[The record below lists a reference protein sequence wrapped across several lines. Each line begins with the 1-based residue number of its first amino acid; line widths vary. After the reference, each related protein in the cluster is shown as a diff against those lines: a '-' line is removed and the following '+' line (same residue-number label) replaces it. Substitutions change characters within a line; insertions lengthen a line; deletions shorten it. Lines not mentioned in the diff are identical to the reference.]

1 MLVALRI
8 AILQRL
14 VEVYGATVADIIIIF
29 GELDTFVIMVT
40 SSEDTRTDALSTGLK
55 CVTVLSKVIFIR
67 LTHFVNLVVL
77 SEMVKRSI

>member
-40 SSEDTRTDALSTGLK
+40 SSEDTRTDALSTRLK
-55 CVTVLSKVIFIR
+55 CVTILSKVIFIR